1 VPLNRRQVYRRRR
14 LAVFGTVAVLLAT
27 AFYLPTTLLAPLSP
41 AAASVT
47 PYEVPATTAAK
58 LTWPGYGASAIGAV
72 GIDGVLGSSGSEKAL
87 PIASL
92 SKVITALVVLE
103 KKPLESTKD
112 NGPTIDFTSA
122 DVQIYND
129 YVRDNGKVEPVSPGM
144 ELTQRQVLQLTLVA
158 SANNYAQSL
167 VNWAFGS
174 EATYVKAAN
183 VWLDE
188 HGLDHTSMSDA
199 TGMSPKNRSTAT
211 DLVELAKLALADPT
225 VAKIVGTKTIQ
236 IPNIGKVTNTNDLL
250 GIDGV
255 KGIKTGTLD
264 EAGACLL
271 FTADYTIGNRDVT
284 VVGVV
289 LGGEDHP
296 SLDRSIRKLLKS
308 ASKGFQEVPL
318 VDKGDVFGTYST
330 AWGDTS
336 NLVAT
341 ESKSVV
347 VWRGTPISMDVAA
360 ESVGLEPAGTDAGS
374 LTFTVGDETI
384 AVPLELS
391 DSIDDPGAEWRLTHP
406 ALLF

>member
-1 VPLNRRQVYRRRR
+1 MPLTRRQVYRRRR

-41 AAASVT
+41 AAASVA
-47 PYEVPATTAAK
+47 PYEAPTTTAAK

-103 KKPLESTKD
+103 KKPLEKGEE
-112 NGPTIDFTSA
+112 GPTISFTSA
-122 DVQIYND
+122 DVAIYND

-144 ELTQRQVLQLTLVA
+144 TLSEHQVLELTLVA
-158 SANNYAQSL
+158 SANNYARSL

-174 EATYVKAAN
+174 EASYVKAAN
-183 VWLDE
+183 TWLDD
-188 HGLDHTSMSDA
+188 HGLDKTSMSDA
-199 TGMSPKNRSTAT
+199 TGMSAKNRSTAT
-211 DLVELAKLALADPT
+211 DLVELGKLALADPI
-225 VAKIVGTKTIQ
+225 VKKIVGTKSITI
-236 IPNIGKVTNTNDLL
+236 PSIGKVSNTNDLL

-271 FTADYTIGNRDVT
+271 FTADYTVGDDKVT

-289 LGGEDHP
+289 LGGVDHP
-296 SLDRSIRKLLKS
+296 SLDKSIRTLLKS
-308 ASKGFQEVPL
+308 AVKGFQEVPL
-318 VDKGDVFGTYST
+318 VQEGDVFGSYET
-330 AWGDTS
+330 AWGDS
-336 NLVAT
+336 AKLVAT
-341 ESKSVV
+341 ETKSIV
-347 VWRGTPISMDVAA
+347 VWRGTPITMDVAA
-360 ESVGLEPAGTDAGS
+360 ESLGLEPAGTEAGS
-374 LTFTVGDETI
+374 VTFQVGDDQI
-384 AVPLELS
+384 SVPLELS
-391 DSIDDPGAEWRLTHP
+391 DALTDPGAEWRLTHP